1 MTLNCEMYKILCDGE
16 KKDVDHEIEKVT
28 ALELG
33 NDGDIQQRDGKKRAQ
48 EDMVTD
54 FVMIL
59 EQMMNPGQSVTSIV
73 SAVIGLATIIVGSIY
88 VFRLP
93 DTAIEARKLVIVMII
108 YGILQIFLAT
118 AYLIACIKTSIAVYR
133 GVKDLHQIAVGLILA
148 FVYMVISLICMI
160 VGIFGFYKIIA
171 LVSFVEYSDTTSAL
185 YCPQLVFYTSLT
197 VFILHIVLVI
207 IRCCCCK

>member
-1 MTLNCEMYKILCDGE
+1 T
-16 KKDVDHEIEKVT
+16 V
-28 ALELG
+28 
-33 NDGDIQQRDGKKRAQ
+33 
-48 EDMVTD
+48 
-54 FVMIL
+54 
-59 EQMMNPGQSVTSIV
+59 NPGQSVTSIV

-133 GVKDLHQIAVGLILA
+133 GVKVNLA
-148 FVYMVISLICMI
+148 FPMKRFVSLINVKRSTSYFLHEWYQI
-160 VGIFGFYKIIA
+160 LLLSGFYKIIA